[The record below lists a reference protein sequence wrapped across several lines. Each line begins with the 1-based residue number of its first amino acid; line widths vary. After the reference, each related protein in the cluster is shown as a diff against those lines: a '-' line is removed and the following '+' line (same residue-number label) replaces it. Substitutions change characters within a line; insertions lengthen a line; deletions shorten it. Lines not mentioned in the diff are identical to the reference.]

1 MRYPEPRFEFRASS
15 QQASALLSE
24 LGFTLMSYAAPYSYL
39 LIKRFILNSSV
50 ADPGSNYFWTP
61 GFGMEKISES
71 EINIQDHIS
80 ILHICVE
87 NTRIFHSISIY
98 H

>member
-39 LIKRFILNSSV
+39 LIKRFI
-50 ADPGSNYFWTP
+50 
-61 GFGMEKISES
+61 
-71 EINIQDHIS
+71 
-80 ILHICVE
+80 
-87 NTRIFHSISIY
+87 
-98 H
+98 